1 MRDCYDRGDL
11 PVSVD
16 RPGSHPSGGSVIWEV
31 EPQLLDYECYLPM
44 FFGGLVELEEP
55 YGLFASRGV
64 ADMLQAGEDEY
75 VAPVVPLLIAQLRT
89 GLTEPDPRVCTRL
102 VLSLQQLI
110 KVGKL
115 SRRQILV
122 QLKKLLPP
130 LRKLLLKTS
139 WSGYSDGGLDA
150 DSRSTP
156 DLTRLVEET
165 VQMLHRYGGEKAYK
179 IIKSI
184 CPTYSGMV

>member
-44 FFGGLVELEEP
+44 FFGGLVELEGNPRRIDLRAAAPPACADGWHNFLETEP

-75 VAPVVPLLIAQLRT
+75 VAPVVPLLIAQLRSEAT
-89 GLTEPDPRVCTRL
+89 
-102 VLSLQQLI
+102 
-110 KVGKL
+110 
-115 SRRQILV
+115 
-122 QLKKLLPP
+122 
-130 LRKLLLKTS
+130 
-139 WSGYSDGGLDA
+139 
-150 DSRSTP
+150 
-156 DLTRLVEET
+156 
-165 VQMLHRYGGEKAYK
+165 
-179 IIKSI
+179 
-184 CPTYSGMV
+184 